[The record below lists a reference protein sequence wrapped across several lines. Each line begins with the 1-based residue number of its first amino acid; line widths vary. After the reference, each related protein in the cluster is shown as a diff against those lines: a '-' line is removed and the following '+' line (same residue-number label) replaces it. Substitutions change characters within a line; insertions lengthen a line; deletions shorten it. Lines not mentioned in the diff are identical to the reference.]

1 MEKLTRDLEQ
11 MQAPFHHETDGEG
24 EKIGPKAGSERQ
36 ISKRH
41 RRGLVLKDKI
51 QIHLSKLEAF
61 YSMAPLL
68 FSSYPLL
75 PSPNTSFQPEI
86 PIYHHPELTF
96 TSNVAPASF

>member
-11 MQAPFHHETDGEG
+11 MQAPFHHEADGEG
-24 EKIGPKAGSERQ
+24 EKIGPKADSGRQ

-51 QIHLSKLEAF
+51 QIHPFKLKAF

-68 FSSYPLL
+68 FS
-75 PSPNTSFQPEI
+75 I
-86 PIYHHPELTF
+86 PIHYY
-96 TSNVAPASF
+96 APQIHLSSQKYQFSIIQS